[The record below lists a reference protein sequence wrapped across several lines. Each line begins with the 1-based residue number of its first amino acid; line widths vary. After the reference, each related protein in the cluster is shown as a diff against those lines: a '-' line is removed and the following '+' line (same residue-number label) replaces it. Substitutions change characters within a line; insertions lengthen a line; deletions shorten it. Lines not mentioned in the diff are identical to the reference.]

1 VHQCVESTDIKPLI
15 VNIDSFNLPKNLIK
29 RRQLRNQPV
38 KSRALRGITIRRDE
52 SLINKEPIT
61 KATKPKYKLS
71 TYVGIQQGDEYTVLG
86 AN

>member
-1 VHQCVESTDIKPLI
+1 MYVESTDIKPLI
-15 VNIDSFNLPKNLIK
+15 VNIDQFNLSKNLTK
-29 RRQLRNQPV
+29 RRQLRNLPV
-38 KSRALRGITIRRDE
+38 QSRSLRATSIRRDE

-71 TYVGIQQGDEYTVLG
+71 TYVGIQHGDTYTVLG